1 MLEKVLFSEEVYE
14 GKLIRARKD
23 KIQLRGKVFTRE
35 IVEHPGSVAIVPLL
49 DDKTIVMIEQYRH
62 SIKESI
68 LEIPAGTLE
77 KNEVAI
83 ECANR
88 ELTEETGYK
97 AEELKKLTSCYLAPG
112 YCTELIHIFLAT
124 RIKSTK
130 QRLEDDEFIKVL
142 SMDLEE
148 VKDKIK
154 NGIIKDAKTL
164 IGIFFLD
171 LYKEM

>member
-14 GKLIRARKD
+14 GKLIRTLKD
-23 KIQLRGKVFTRE
+23 KIQLRGKIFTRE

-77 KNEVAI
+77 KNEAAI

-88 ELTEETGYK
+88 ELIEETGYE

-112 YCTELIHIFLAT
+112 YCTELTNIFLAT
-124 RIKSTK
+124 RIKITK
-130 QRLEDDEFIKVL
+130 QRPEDDEFIKVL
-142 SMDLEE
+142 SMDLKE